1 VSGKRYAMVIDTRTC
16 VGCAACV
23 IACKTENGVAEGHS
37 RDWIYT
43 ETSGTFPDLQM
54 TIRSER
60 CNHCEDAPCV
70 SVCPTGASYYGP
82 GGTVLVNANKCTG
95 CKACIA
101 ACPYDARFI
110 APDSG
115 VAEKCTFCV
124 HRVGNGTPTTA
135 CQEICPTRSI
145 WFGDL
150 DDPDSEVSRLL
161 TTRKHYVLV
170 PEAGTRPRHFYLS

>member
-1 VSGKRYAMVIDTRTC
+1 MSAKRYAMVIDTRTC

-23 IACKTENGVAEGHS
+23 IGCKTENDVADHFA

-43 ETSGTFPDLQM
+43 ETNGSFPNLQM

-82 GGTVLVNANKCTG
+82 GGTVQVNQDKCSG

-101 ACPYDARFI
+101 ACPYDARLVMQS
-110 APDSG
+110 AKVNRAQAARDVQVARARASLLPDLPLTNATIDAAGSAG
-115 VAEKCTFCV
+115 AAAQA
-124 HRVGNGTPTTA
+124 VGQAGA
-135 CQEICPTRSI
+135 ARA
-145 WFGDL
+145 GAA
-150 DDPDSEVSRLL
+150 
-161 TTRKHYVLV
+161 
-170 PEAGTRPRHFYLS
+170 AGTNGGIR